1 MILGS
6 YYLTVDVDGEPGEG
20 KIFSSEDEVLMAYD
34 QKVLGIHSAIK
45 VRVTRKVDGED
56 VTGIIDATPGRLI
69 FNSYIPQDLGFVD
82 RTIPG
87 NELKLEI
94 DFPVRKKELG
104 IIIDKCIAKHGIT
117 DTAVVLDDIKANGY
131 KYSTRAAVTVSV
143 ADMEVPEAKAQIL
156 ADAEAKVEG
165 IRKNFKRGLITDE
178 ERYNETIKVWSKA
191 TDDIQAAVM
200 SNPNKLNPIQMMAY
214 TGARGNPTQIRQL
227 TGIRGLMADTEGKT
241 VEIPIKSCFKDGL
254 DVLEFF
260 ISSHGARKGLADT
273 ALRTADSGYLTR
285 RLVDVN
291 QDVIVMEDDCGTH
304 EGLEVQ
310 TIKESGEAIEKLEE
324 RIEGRYLAQD
334 ILDQNGDII
343 VPNGTYVTDKIA
355 KIIVD
360 TGIEKVKIRSALT
373 CESVRGVCA
382 KCYGKNLATGEP
394 ISVGE
399 AIGIIAAQ
407 SIGEPGTQLTMRT
420 FHQGGVAGT
429 DITQGLPRV
438 EELFEA
444 RKPKGVAMVSEV
456 EGVVSIGENGN
467 NKEVM
472 VTTDE
477 KTTEKYLI
485 PYGARLAVTEGERIQ
500 AGDRLTEGSLDPHDI
515 IRIKGEVAVQNYL
528 IEEVQ
533 KVYRTQGVNIDDK
546 HIEIVARQM
555 LRKIY
560 VEDAGDTDLIAASTI
575 DMTEFNKANKE
586 AKAEGK
592 KPAKGRKVLLGI
604 TKVALLTDSFLSA
617 ASFQETARV
626 LTDAAIKG
634 KVDKLQGLKE
644 NVIIGRLIPAG
655 TGIVNSNDIEIVTE
669 EELNKMSEPVVDDE
683 VMKKNIKSDSSE
695 DMVYSQGTNTNN

>member
-1 MILGS
+1 MLFRS
-6 YYLTVDVDGEPGEG
+6 
-20 KIFSSEDEVLMAYD
+20 
-34 QKVLGIHSAIK
+34 
-45 VRVTRKVDGED
+45 
-56 VTGIIDATPGRLI
+56 
-69 FNSYIPQDLGFVD
+69 
-82 RTIPG
+82 
-87 NELKLEI
+87 
-94 DFPVRKKELG
+94 
-104 IIIDKCIAKHGIT
+104 
-117 DTAVVLDDIKANGY
+117 
-131 KYSTRAAVTVSV
+131 
-143 ADMEVPEAKAQIL
+143 
-156 ADAEAKVEG
+156 
-165 IRKNFKRGLITDE
+165 
-178 ERYNETIKVWSKA
+178 
-191 TDDIQAAVM
+191 
-200 SNPNKLNPIQMMAY
+200 
-214 TGARGNPTQIRQL
+214 
-227 TGIRGLMADTEGKT
+227 
-241 VEIPIKSCFKDGL
+241 
-254 DVLEFF
+254 
-260 ISSHGARKGLADT
+260 
-273 ALRTADSGYLTR
+273 
-285 RLVDVN
+285 
-291 QDVIVMEDDCGTH
+291 
-304 EGLEVQ
+304 
-310 TIKESGEAIEKLEE
+310 KLEE

-355 KIIVD
+355 KIIID
-360 TGIEKVKIRSALT
+360 TGIEKVMIRSALT

-382 KCYGKNLATGEP
+382 KCYGKNLATGDP
-394 ISVGE
+394 ISTGE

-444 RKPKGVAMVSEV
+444 RKPKGVAMVSEID
-456 EGVVSIGENGN
+456 GVVSIGDHGN
-467 NKEVM
+467 NKEVT
-472 VTTDE
+472 VVNDD
-477 KTTEKYLI
+477 KTAEKYLI
-485 PYGARLAVTEGERIQ
+485 PYGARLAVTDGQRIE

-560 VEDAGDTDLIAASTI
+560 VEDAGDTELIAASTI
-575 DMTEFNKANKE
+575 DMTEFNKANRD
-586 AKAEGK
+586 AKSEGK

-655 TGIVNSNDIEIVTE
+655 TGIVNSNSIEIVTE
-669 EELNKMSEPVVDDE
+669 DELSESSEPIVDDE
-683 VMKKNIKSDSSE
+683 VMKKVLKADSSE
-695 DMVYSQGTNTNN
+695 DMVYSQSSDIVE